1 MKQALVLIF
10 LIPQIIFAQNTKLK
24 LAIAGVDSKGIINT
38 PSDLITLTRIE
49 MDKLNIYETID
60 KYDQNDVFA
69 KNNIQQEGCVGKS
82 CMLEAGKAL
91 GAQKVLAGSVERIAE
106 KIIISYRI
114 LDVASASIENSQ
126 TIEFINLQEEIQR
139 MIMVTLSKLFNKT
152 IDPKIEEKLIY
163 YDADGIVPVTTLRL
177 NGPRIGTSVTLGE
190 NGKRLMA
197 SKNQGGFDMF
207 PITSL
212 FGWQQEAQYL
222 SAGNFQALLEFIFLA
237 GGMETG
243 RFLPS
248 LTFLNGFRN
257 SATGLEFAIGPTFT
271 ITRTADG
278 FYDTQGLYGKKDNWY
293 TASEYYNISPSDTA
307 YVKPFQNPY
316 PIVNRIDS
324 RGSTKLTT
332 ALLIAAGKTFRSG
345 YLNMPVNVYFSPRKA
360 GSVIGLSIGFNVS
373 RKRK

>member
-1 MKQALVLIF
+1 MKKRLF
-10 LIPQIIFAQNTKLK
+10 LILFFPAIIFAQTPKLK
-24 LAIAGVDSKGIINT
+24 LAIAGVDSKGIINSA
-38 PSDLITLTRIE
+38 SDLITLTRIE
-49 MDKLNIYETID
+49 VDKLNIYETID

-69 KNNIQQEGCVGKS
+69 KNNIEQEGCVGKS
-82 CMLEAGKAL
+82 CMVEAGKAL

-106 KIIISYRI
+106 KIIITFRL
-114 LDVASASIENSQ
+114 LDVASESIEKSQ

-139 MIMVTLSKLFNKT
+139 MIMLTLSKLFNKS

-177 NGPRIGTSVTLGE
+177 NGPRIGASVTMGE
-190 NGKRLMA
+190 NGKRLMS
-197 SKNQGGFDMF
+197 SKDKGGFDMF

-257 SATGLEFAIGPTFT
+257 SATGLEFAIGPSFT

-278 FYDTQGLYGKKDNWY
+278 FYDTQGLYGNKDNWY
-293 TASEYYNISPSDTA
+293 LKNEYYNISPSDTA

-316 PIVNRIDS
+316 PIVNRVDS
-324 RGSTKLTT
+324 RGTTKLTT
-332 ALLIAAGKTFRSG
+332 ALLIAGGKTFRSG

-373 RKRK
+373 RKKK

>member
-1 MKQALVLIF
+1 MKSLVLLLFI
-10 LIPQIIFAQNTKLK
+10 LPVVLFAQEQKAK
-24 LAIAGVDSKGIINT
+24 LAIAGVDSKGIINSA
-38 PSDLITLTRIE
+38 SDLITLTRIE
-49 MDKLNIYETID
+49 VDKLNVYETID
-60 KYDQNDVFA
+60 KYDQNDVFL
-69 KNNIQQEGCVGKS
+69 KNGIKQEGCVGKS
-82 CMLEAGKAL
+82 CMLSAGKAL
-91 GAQKVLAGSVERIAE
+91 GAQKVLAGSVERISE
-106 KIIISYRI
+106 KIIITFRV
-114 LDVASASIENSQ
+114 LDVATESIEKSQ

-139 MIMVTLSKLFNKT
+139 MIMVTICKLFGKPV
-152 IDPKIEEKLIY
+152 DPKVEEKLIH

-190 NGKRLMA
+190 NGKRLMDP
-197 SKNQGGFDMF
+197 KNKGGFDMF

-222 SAGNFQALLEFIFLA
+222 SAGNFQALLEFVFLA

-243 RFLPS
+243 RFIPS

-271 ITRTADG
+271 LNKTADG
-278 FYDTQGLYGKKDNWY
+278 FYDNKGIYGNADDWYLKD
-293 TASEYYNISPSDTA
+293 EYYVLTPSDPA
-307 YVKPFQNPY
+307 YVKPEVNPY
-316 PIVNRIDS
+316 PIVNRVDS
-324 RGSTKLTT
+324 RGSTSLTT